1 MIAGTMVKS
10 YSSTLQNCEKCELYK
25 MDLEVY
31 ETLAM
36 SLDFAAKTMWQ
47 TGLVPECG
55 RELRA
60 VSKTRK
66 WVAQLAARD
75 IQPKD
80 LQAYLENLD

>member
-1 MIAGTMVKS
+1 MIVGTMVKS
-10 YSSTLQNCEKCELYK
+10 YNSTLQTCEKCELNK

-47 TGLVPECG
+47 TGMVPEYG
-55 RELRA
+55 REIRS
-60 VSKTRK
+60 VSKARK

-80 LQAYLENLD
+80 LQAYLEKLD

>member
-25 MDLEVY
+25 MDLELY

-47 TGLVPECG
+47 TGLVPEHG
-55 RELRA
+55 KELRS
-60 VSKTRK
+60 VSKARTWIAK
-66 WVAQLAARD
+66 LAANE

-80 LQAYLENLD
+80 LQAYLQKLD

>member
-1 MIAGTMVKS
+1 MIVGTMVKS
-10 YSSTLQNCEKCELYK
+10 YNSTLQTCEKCELYK

-47 TGLVPECG
+47 TGMVPSYG
-55 RELRA
+55 KELRS
-60 VSKTRK
+60 VSKARQ
-66 WVAQLAARD
+66 WVAHLAARD

-80 LQAYLENLD
+80 LQAYLEKLD